1 MDKTGP
7 KYSIGISTQEKDFSH
22 FRKYARKGF
31 SFVGFTPDLND
42 IRSVIDSLKEKKHGC
57 GAAAVL
63 HCDGS
68 IAEEEEMIKII
79 STAYSLLYDF
89 ADQFII
95 SINQQNSD
103 YADEIIDAL
112 VGIRLSY
119 DTYKPLSVHLSKGLS
134 VNDIDRVLDSCRMSG
149 VDGVISQ
156 DYDVILEKVGNR
168 YPVCAELPYAN
179 PRIVAEAIS
188 KGADSVIVQSY
199 KPGCR
204 FVKKCLKACEELTK
218 KAI

>member
-31 SFVGFTPDLND
+31 SYVGFTPDLND
-42 IRSVIDSLKEKKHGC
+42 VRSVIDSLKGKKTGC
-57 GAAAVL
+57 DAAVVL
-63 HCDGS
+63 RCNGS
-68 IAEEEEMIKII
+68 VVEEEEIIKII
-79 STAYSLLYDF
+79 SAAYSLLYDF

-95 SINQQNSD
+95 DISQQNSD

-112 VGIRLSY
+112 VEIRLSY
-119 DTYKPLSVHLSKGLS
+119 DTYKPLSVHLSKEIGENS
-134 VNDIDRVLDSCRMSG
+134 VDRVLNSCRMSG
-149 VDGVISQ
+149 IDGVISQ
-156 DYDVILEKVGNR
+156 DYDVILKKVGNR
-168 YPVCAELPYAN
+168 YPVCAELAYAN
-179 PRIVAEAIS
+179 PRIVAEAIN

-204 FVKKCLKACEELTK
+204 FVKKCLKACEELS
-218 KAI
+218 